1 MLPEEIEKLRL
12 LHEQGAL
19 TDEEFEAA
27 KGQLIK
33 TDRATAKSSALLG
46 LELKSYLTLLHASQ
60 FASFIIPGA
69 GLAAPFILWSMA
81 KEQYPEVDTEG
92 KAVLNWVISEI
103 IYVVVAII
111 ICFTLVG
118 IIIAI
123 PLMIILVIAGMIL
136 PLIGM
141 MEASQGRSYKYPCT
155 IEFLK

>member
-33 TDRATAKSSALLG
+33 TDRATAKSSDLLG
-46 LELKSYLTLLHASQ
+46 LDLKNYLTLLHASQ
-60 FASFIIPGA
+60 FASFILPGA
-69 GLAAPFILWSMA
+69 GLVAPIVLWSMA
-81 KEQYPEVDTEG
+81 KDQYPEVDTEG

-103 IYVVVAII
+103 IYFASAIV

-118 IIIAI
+118 IIIAV

-136 PLIGM
+136 PLIGTI
-141 MEASQGRSYKYPCT
+141 EASQGRPYKYPCA